1 MRRNHFLLLALIVLV
16 VLIAAITFKARNSA
30 LPRDRRKI
38 GIAARLMI
46 GPQLYWLYAPS
57 LSTLIR
63 ANICFCFLGKF

>member
-38 GIAARLMI
+38 GIAARLDDRAAAI
-46 GPQLYWLYAPS
+46 LALRALFEYLDPS
-57 LSTLIR
+57 EHL
-63 ANICFCFLGKF
+63 FLLLR